1 LLVHRISRDDI
12 YQRQGGDTI
21 ITWTDPDINTDI
33 ALSFQEAVGCNYI
46 WEQIKSVQQSYAK
59 TDVKGGGELDLPG
72 RLRRGAVDEYEFGS
86 APGDGFYTDSGR
98 AGPSELP
105 PAMLGSLPELVK
117 TVAECSPFAREKIAS
132 LVLRKGYLRQL
143 LDLFR
148 TCEDLDDRDGLHTM
162 YRLVRGLVLLND
174 ASLFD
179 ELLRDENVW
188 DVMGALEYDPD
199 LAESG
204 GGGEGEGGG
213 GGGGDGDGAAPGV
226 AAEVSGAGTPP
237 GTGGREV
244 GAEERRVQGG
254 ASTDM
259 DAAGTAADASA
270 ADGGEVGG
278 DGRGTQP
285 TVQHRAFL
293 RDSVVFKE
301 VVPIHD
307 VTIKAKIHQTY
318 RIGYL
323 KDVILP
329 RVLDDATFGTL
340 TSIMLFNNVEV
351 VLALQ
356 NDPTFLKEL
365 FAKLRATP
373 RAHSEW
379 DDLVGFLQELCSLA
393 KHLQTQQR
401 GHLFASLVQ
410 HGLFHVLTDVL
421 LTDSERA
428 QLKGADVL
436 VSTLHND
443 PSALRAFLVK
453 QEEHTLFTRVVQL
466 FVEGEEGLQAQLHEL
481 LKLMLDPDTMD
492 QPVEKSGFLE
502 LFYDAYVDRLVAS
515 VSAGVRDEPP
525 PAAGRGSGTGG
536 RGEGSAMATAGA
548 RVVGAATA
556 MATATTATVPA
567 WTLVKTIELLC
578 FCVQHHSF
586 RIKYYVLRNNVVE
599 KVLNLTQRRE
609 KYLVVAA
616 VRFLRACV
624 GLKDEFYNRY
634 IIKNSLFAP
643 VMRAFAANG
652 ARYNL
657 LNSAVLELV
666 DFVRR
671 ENIKNL
677 IVHLVEEYEPMFAD
691 VDYVDTFRLLKLR
704 YDQGQHPPGMGM
716 GMGLPLAPNAPPGPP
731 PPPPPGLRGPSGG
744 DGGTNGAT
752 HYNGNVAFSREAIA
766 AQRALATARSRR
778 DGSMSKSEEDY
789 FNSEDDD
796 EEGMDDDNLDGRV
809 ILMTPEELMASILV
823 TKQGGGDKGLPVSPS
838 LRGVKLP
845 PLSARFVPMRGAF
858 SPPVASEGT
867 EGGAGGGA
875 DVYGSAGGSNGQ
887 AARGEGS
894 GGAVS
899 GKRAHEEG
907 MASGDLGKRPR
918 YTEDDDDRHREG
930 MTAAQCSAP
939 IGANGAAAAAGDF
952 LGPGEAAH
960 GGGSVAHEEAEGMPA
975 SKAVGSWVSVVDSGD
990 EAADESA
997 NRKV

>member
-1 LLVHRISRDDI
+1 VVVSEEDQQPLLVHRISRDDI

-59 TDVKGGGELDLPG
+59 ADSNNMDIKGDLPG
-72 RLRRGAVDEYEFGS
+72 RIRRGAVDEYEFGS
-86 APGDGFYTDSGR
+86 APGDGFYQDSGR

-105 PAMLGSLPELVK
+105 PAELGSLPELVK
-117 TVAECSPFAREKIAS
+117 VVADCSPFAREKIAS
-132 LVLRKGYLRQL
+132 LVLKKGYLRQL
-143 LDLFR
+143 LDLFN
-148 TCEDLDDRDGLHTM
+148 TCEDLDDRDGLHMM

-179 ELLRDENVW
+179 ELLQDANVM
-188 DVMGALEYDPD
+188 DVVGALEYDPD
-199 LAESG
+199 LAGPAGG
-204 GGGEGEGGG
+204 GGGEEAGEAGEEGGATPGGGPEAAAGATAAGGDAGEDGGEGPGAGGDDGGAGGSSGAAGDGACAGGAGGG
-213 GGGGDGDGAAPGV
+213 G
-226 AAEVSGAGTPP
+226 
-237 GTGGREV
+237 
-244 GAEERRVQGG
+244 
-254 ASTDM
+254 
-259 DAAGTAADASA
+259 
-270 ADGGEVGG
+270 ADGGEDEAVREGEFA
-278 DGRGTQP
+278 P

-293 RDSVVFKE
+293 RDSVVFKQ
-301 VVPIHD
+301 VVPIQD
-307 VTIKAKIHQTY
+307 AAIRAKIHQTY

-365 FAKLRATP
+365 FARLRSTP
-373 RAHSEW
+373 RTEPDW

-393 KHLQTQQR
+393 KHLQVQQR

-421 LTDSERA
+421 QTDSEA
-428 QLKGADVL
+428 SQLKGADVL
-436 VSTLHND
+436 MSTLHND

-453 QEEHTLFTRVVQL
+453 QEQKALFSRIVHL
-466 FVEGEEGLQAQLHEL
+466 FVEGEEGLQAQLFEL
-481 LKLMLDPDTMD
+481 LKLMLDPETMD
-492 QPVEKSGFLE
+492 QPVEKSGLLE
-502 LFYDAYVDRLVAS
+502 LFYDAYVDGLVAS

-525 PAAGRGSGTGG
+525 PAPGGGGSAGG
-536 RGEGSAMATAGA
+536 GEGGAAGGA
-548 RVVGAATA
+548 RGAAAGGGT
-556 MATATTATVPA
+556 TVPA

-643 VMRAFAANG
+643 VMKAFAANG
-652 ARYNL
+652 SRYNL

-666 DFVRR
+666 DFIRK

-677 IVHLVEEYEPMFAD
+677 IVHLVEEYEPVFAE
-691 VDYVDTFRLLKLR
+691 VDYVDTFRLLVSR
-704 YDQGQHPPGMGM
+704 YQQGQQPPG
-716 GMGLPLAPNAPPGPP
+716 AA
-731 PPPPPGLRGPSGG
+731 PPPGAEGGSSGG
-744 DGGTNGAT
+744 ANGAA
-752 HYNGNVAFSREAIA
+752 HYNGNAAFSREAAA
-766 AQRALATARSRR
+766 AQQALAAARRRR

-796 EEGMDDDNLDGRV
+796 DEDAAGDGV
-809 ILMTPEELMASILV
+809 A
-823 TKQGGGDKGLPVSPS
+823 GAAAGGDKEPPGPS
-838 LRGVKLP
+838 LRGVHNLP
-845 PLSARFVPMRGAF
+845 PLSARFVPMRSAF
-858 SPPVASEGT
+858 SPPMEYEDT
-867 EGGAGGGA
+867 EAGGAPGVSGGGGGGGGGGDGEAAGGGGGGAGGG
-875 DVYGSAGGSNGQ
+875 G
-887 AARGEGS
+887 
-894 GGAVS
+894 
-899 GKRAHEEG
+899 GKRPHEEG
-907 MASGDLGKRPR
+907 VASGDLGKRPR
-918 YTEDDDDRHREG
+918 YSESDDDKEEEEAL
-930 MTAAQCSAP
+930 TAAQRNAMLGVKKP
-939 IGANGAAAAAGDF
+939 AGDQ
-952 LGPGEAAH
+952 GEGEAA
-960 GGGSVAHEEAEGMPA
+960 GGGDAAAQVRKPTSQPT
-975 SKAVGSWVSVVDSGD
+975 GSWVSVVDDGD
-990 EAADESA
+990 EKADGQ
-997 NRKV
+997 